1 MSNGHA
7 ARFEDLNGLLAERV
21 PELREGI
28 DAEYRS
34 WEGEAPGQHVIYGD
48 YLAQYLLKL
57 LATGADDQRLQE
69 IFAFLEELATN
80 PDDHV
85 QEVVAVTVLEDLA
98 EDKATLAR
106 ARQFMGPATLALLA

>member
-1 MSNGHA
+1 MSNGQA
-7 ARFEDLNGLLAERV
+7 ARFEDLNELLAERV

-28 DAEYRS
+28 EAEYRS

-48 YLAQYLLKL
+48 FLAQYLLKL
-57 LATGADDQRLQE
+57 LETGADGQRLRE
-69 IFAFLEELATN
+69 LFAFLEELATN

-98 EDKATLAR
+98 EDMAILAK

>member
-1 MSNGHA
+1 MSNGQA
-7 ARFEDLNGLLAERV
+7 ARFEDLNELLAERV
-21 PELREGI
+21 PELREDI

-48 YLAQYLLKL
+48 FLAQYLIKL
-57 LATGADDQRLQE
+57 LKAGADNQRVQE

-80 PDDHV
+80 PDEHV

-98 EDKATLAR
+98 EDKAILAK
-106 ARQFMGPATLALLA
+106 ARKFMGPATLALLA